1 MGFQTVNITRNL
13 ELILKELP
21 SGVRLIAVTKT
32 HPEDIILQAYHA
44 GHKIFGE
51 NKAQEL
57 VDKYQNLP
65 VDIEWH
71 MIGHLQTNKVKYIA
85 PFVNLIHSV
94 DSVKL
99 LNTIDREADKN
110 NRIIDCL
117 LQLKIAKEETKSGMS
132 YDEIITLLHSED
144 YKQWSHVRIA
154 GLMGMATFT
163 KDETLIQKE
172 FEYLA
177 ASFRNIKE
185 AFFKEKTYFCE
196 LSMGM
201 SDDYKIAIKAG
212 STMVRIGSLI
222 FGERTYH

>member
-1 MGFQTVNITRNL
+1 MDIASNL
-13 ELILKELP
+13 NLILKELP
-21 SGVRLIAVTKT
+21 SHVKLIAVTKT
-32 HPEDIILQAYHA
+32 HPEDVIIQAYQS

-57 VDKYQNLP
+57 AAKYHKLP
-65 VDIEWH
+65 RDIEWH

-85 PFVNLIHSV
+85 PFVYLIHSV
-94 DSVKL
+94 DSIKL
-99 LNTIDREADKN
+99 LRTIDSEAAKN

-117 LQLKIAKEETKSGMS
+117 LQLKIAKEESKFGMS
-132 YDEIITLLHSED
+132 YEDIIKLLHSED
-144 YKQWSHVRIA
+144 YVQCKNVRIA

-163 KDETLIQKE
+163 EDKTLIKNE

-177 ASFRNIKE
+177 ASFWSIKE
-185 AFFKEKTYFCE
+185 SFFKEKTYFCE

-201 SDDYKIAIKAG
+201 SDDYKTAIEAG

-222 FGERTYH
+222 FGEREYL

>member
-1 MGFQTVNITRNL
+1 MDIASNL
-13 ELILKELP
+13 NLILKELP
-21 SGVRLIAVTKT
+21 SHVKLIAVTKT
-32 HPEDIILQAYHA
+32 HPEDVIIQAYQS

-57 VDKYQNLP
+57 AAKYHKLP
-65 VDIEWH
+65 RDIEWH

-85 PFVNLIHSV
+85 PFVHLIHAV
-94 DSVKL
+94 DSIKL
-99 LNTIDREADKN
+99 LRTIDSEAAKN

-117 LQLKIAKEETKSGMS
+117 LQLKIAKEESKFGMS
-132 YDEIITLLHSED
+132 YEDIIKLLHSED
-144 YKQWSHVRIA
+144 YVQCKNVRIA

-163 KDETLIQKE
+163 EDKTLIKNE

-177 ASFRNIKE
+177 ASFWSIKE
-185 AFFKEKTYFCE
+185 SFFKEKTYFCE

-201 SDDYKIAIKAG
+201 SDDYKTAIEAG

-222 FGERTYH
+222 FGEREYL

>member
-1 MGFQTVNITRNL
+1 MDIARNL
-13 ELILKELP
+13 NLILKELP
-21 SGVRLIAVTKT
+21 SHVKLIAVTKT
-32 HPEDIILQAYHA
+32 HPEDLIIQAYQS

-57 VDKYQNLP
+57 AAKYHKLP
-65 VDIEWH
+65 RDIEWH

-85 PFVNLIHSV
+85 PFVYLIHSV
-94 DSVKL
+94 DSIKL
-99 LNTIDREADKN
+99 LRTIDSEAAKN

-117 LQLKIAKEETKSGMS
+117 LQLKIAKEESKFGMS
-132 YDEIITLLHSED
+132 YEDIIKLLHSED
-144 YKQWSHVRIA
+144 YVQCKNVRIA

-163 KDETLIQKE
+163 EDKTLIKNE

-177 ASFRNIKE
+177 ASFWSIKE
-185 AFFKEKTYFCE
+185 SFFKEKTYFCE

-201 SDDYKIAIKAG
+201 SDDYKTAIEAG

-222 FGERTYH
+222 FGEREYL

>member
-1 MGFQTVNITRNL
+1 MSIAGNL

-21 SGVRLIAVTKT
+21 SSVKLVAVTKT
-32 HPEDIILQAYHA
+32 HPEAVILRAYHA

-51 NKAQEL
+51 NKVQEL
-57 VDKYQNLP
+57 VAKHQNLP
-65 VDIEWH
+65 EDIEWH

-85 PFVNLIHSV
+85 PFVHLIHSV
-94 DSVKL
+94 DSIRL
-99 LNTIDREADKN
+99 LNTIDREAAKI

-117 LQLKIAKEETKSGMS
+117 LQLKIAEEETKFGMS
-132 YDEIITLLHSED
+132 YDDILTLLCSAD
-144 YKQWSHVRIA
+144 FKGCSNVRVT

-163 KDETLIQKE
+163 GDESRIEKE

-177 ASFRNIKE
+177 DSFRQIKDS
-185 AFFKEKTYFCE
+185 FFKEKTYFCE

-212 STMVRIGSLI
+212 ATIVRIGSLI
-222 FGERTYH
+222 FGEREYQ

>member
-1 MGFQTVNITRNL
+1 MDIASNL
-13 ELILKELP
+13 NLILKELP
-21 SGVRLIAVTKT
+21 SHVKLIAVTKT
-32 HPEDIILQAYHA
+32 HPEDVIIQAYQS

-57 VDKYQNLP
+57 AAKYHKLP
-65 VDIEWH
+65 RDIEWH

-85 PFVNLIHSV
+85 SFVYLIHSV
-94 DSVKL
+94 DSIKL
-99 LNTIDREADKN
+99 LRTIDSEAAKN

-117 LQLKIAKEETKSGMS
+117 LQLKIAKEESKFGMS
-132 YDEIITLLHSED
+132 YEDIIKLLHSED
-144 YKQWSHVRIA
+144 YVQCKNVRIA

-163 KDETLIQKE
+163 EDKTLIKNE

-177 ASFRNIKE
+177 ASFWSIKE
-185 AFFKEKTYFCE
+185 SFFKEKTYFCE

-201 SDDYKIAIKAG
+201 SDDYKTAIEAG

-222 FGERTYH
+222 FGEREYL

>member
-1 MGFQTVNITRNL
+1 MDIAKNL

-32 HPEDIILQAYHA
+32 HPEDVIIQAYKA
-44 GHKIFGE
+44 GHRIFGE

-57 VDKYQNLP
+57 AAKYQKLP
-65 VDIEWH
+65 GDIEWH

-85 PFVNLIHSV
+85 PFVALIHSV
-94 DSVKL
+94 DSIKL
-99 LNTIDREADKN
+99 LNAVDREAAKN
-110 NRIIDCL
+110 ERIIDCL
-117 LQLKIAKEETKSGMS
+117 LQLKIAKEETKFGMT
-132 YDEIITLLHSED
+132 YDDLVALLQSED
-144 YKQWSHVRIA
+144 YTQCMNLRIT

-163 KDETLIQKE
+163 NDETVIKDE

-177 ASFRNIKE
+177 ASFRRIKDS
-185 AFFKEKTYFCE
+185 FFKENTYFCE

-201 SDDYKIAIKAG
+201 SDDYQIAIEAG